1 MKNNKKLPNF
11 LIVGAAKAGTT
22 SLYYYL
28 KEHPEIYMSP
38 IKEPKFITSN
48 FLKFP
53 FKGRGDELI
62 ERNIVKIWEE
72 YCSLFRKVND
82 EKAIGEASA
91 DNLYYYEQS
100 IHYIKKFLGDVKIII
115 ILRNPIERA
124 FSAYMHLVRDNREFL
139 TLEEALDQEENRKR
153 QNWEFIW
160 YYKDVGFY
168 YNQVKAYLESYS
180 KVKIYLFDD
189 LKRNPLDLVQD
200 IYRFLEVDDLFVP
213 SNIGE
218 KFNISGVPKNKLI
231 NEFLTRPNPLKSAI
245 KPLVKLFLSEHN
257 IQRLYN
263 ELLQRNLKKPQM
275 KPKTREYLKNL
286 YKKDILK
293 LQDLINRDLTHWLS
307 S

>member
-1 MKNNKKLPNF
+1 MGLPEGPHAREPGFPLNDRLAAVRGGRPRAGPLAGLGRPVIRHLDAAPGNPLTAIELDDYF
-11 LIVGAAKAGTT
+11 LD
-22 SLYYYL
+22 L
-28 KEHPEIYMSP
+28 
-38 IKEPKFITSN
+38 
-48 FLKFP
+48 
-53 FKGRGDELI
+53 
-62 ERNIVKIWEE
+62 VKIP
-72 YCSLFRKVND
+72 SLSKN
-82 EKAIGEASA
+82 EKGVA
-91 DNLYYYEQS
+91 D
-100 IHYIKKFLGDVKIII
+100 YIKKFLGDVKIII

-245 KPLVKLFLSEHN
+245 KPLFKLFLSEHN